1 MAACHPRRREA
12 AAAPIFSGIYD
23 IESAVA
29 WWWRRGGGGGGG
41 MEAANDFFLV
51 FKNFCEKF
59 TVTNATRIP
68 LGPQRGNSNTHLW
81 GPCVCVYANFPDVA

>member
-12 AAAPIFSGIYD
+12 AAAPILGRIFD
-23 IESAVA
+23 IESAAA
-29 WWWRRGGGGGGG
+29 WWWRRRRRGGGSGGI
-41 MEAANDFFLV
+41 EAANDFFLV

-68 LGPQRGNSNTHLW
+68 LGPQRGNSNTH
-81 GPCVCVYANFPDVA
+81 